1 MVQQEFNM
9 KNTPLID
16 KAKDIL
22 TKDDEHRKYGDI
34 YESTERTAKVA
45 SVLFGKEV
53 PTELVTI
60 IYIAGKLCR
69 EGYNHKEDN
78 LVDAI
83 AYLEILNELK
93 RTEGLEEEDDLPF

>member
-1 MVQQEFNM
+1 M
-9 KNTPLID
+9 KDTPLIN
-16 KAKDIL
+16 KAQEIL

-34 YESTERTAKVA
+34 HESTVRTAQVA

-53 PTELVTI
+53 PAELVTI

-93 RTEGLEEEDDLPF
+93 EAQ